1 MRLWGKMIR
10 DNHILMNMTITD
22 ESEETR
28 THKVLH
34 ALEHICREW
43 DLSVPIWLDSNIRE
57 FQRTKKVRFTQ
68 DSFVGEEI
76 PFDFLELQVLEED

>member
-34 ALEHICREW
+34 ALEQLCHEW

>member
-10 DNHILMNMTITD
+10 DNLILMNMTITD

-34 ALEHICREW
+34 ALEQICHEW
-43 DLSVPIWLDSNIRE
+43 DLSVPIWLDSNIRD

-76 PFDFLELQVLEED
+76 SFDFLELQVLEED

>member
-10 DNHILMNMTITD
+10 DNHILMNMTIPD

-34 ALEHICREW
+34 ALEQICHEW
-43 DLSVPIWLDSNIRE
+43 DLSVPIWLDSNIRD

-76 PFDFLELQVLEED
+76 SFDFLELQVLEED